1 MKKQLQNTINN
12 QQVEITQLKKFMKV
26 NKLHETSEEFLTA
39 KKDRDYLNLVLS
51 GGGIKGISFIGAI
64 LELDNMGILY
74 DENRKLKIK
83 GIAASSAGTILAGLL
98 VIGYTPTEIHN
109 IMKDIDFD
117 KIVDDKIGYIR
128 DTVNFFANYGVCK
141 GEYVFELMGKYIEA
155 KTGNA
160 DYTLLQLYQDT
171 GIKLVITA
179 TNLNTKNTVYLH
191 PENCISEY
199 SNIPIRMCIRMS
211 MSIPFLFEPYS
222 YNNCLFCDGGVLDNY
237 PLHCFDG
244 GDPSDLEAKYG
255 DTKPNFKTLGLKITT
270 HEPDTTK
277 DPHKINHLYEY
288 AYSYVDTFLAEN
300 DRKIFLK
307 ENWCRT
313 TFIVTKSYSLTTFSL
328 TDVEKDDLI
337 EAGRCGIIKYFNE
350 L

>member
-1 MKKQLQNTINN
+1 MKKQLQHKINN
-12 QQVEITQLKKFMKV
+12 QQVEITQLKKLIKA
-26 NKLHETSEEFLTA
+26 NELNETSEEFLTA
-39 KKDRDYLNLVLS
+39 KKEREYLNLVLS

-74 DENRKLKIK
+74 DVNGKLKIK

-98 VIGYTPTEIHN
+98 VIGYKPNEIHD
-109 IMKDIDFD
+109 IMKNIDFD
-117 KIVDDKIGYIR
+117 KIIDDKIGYIR
-128 DTVNFFANYGVCK
+128 DTVNFFTNYGVCK
-141 GEYVFELMGKYIEA
+141 GEYIYKLMGEYIET
-155 KTGNA
+155 KTGDP
-160 DYTLLQLYQDT
+160 DYTLLQLFHDT

-191 PENCISEY
+191 ADNCISEY
-199 SNIPIRMCIRMS
+199 ANIPLRTCIRMS

-222 YNNCLFCDGGVLDNY
+222 YNDCLFCDGGVLDNY

-244 GDPSDLEAKYG
+244 TDPSDLEAKYG

-277 DPHKINHLYEY
+277 NPHKINHLYEY

-307 ENWCRT
+307 ENWSRT
-313 TFIVTKSYSLTTFSL
+313 VFIVTKSYSLTTFIL
-328 TDVEKDDLI
+328 TDEEKNDLI
-337 EAGRCGIIKYFNE
+337 NAGREYVIKYFND